1 MMSRQRR
8 NLEVIS
14 ISALDLFASA
24 LGVFILMSIVLFPYY
39 LRQPSTE
46 KDLQGARANQTA
58 AGVSLADAQQIAREA
73 TETLVVANQSP
84 SFFQSVAPALSIA
97 QAIISLLVSRDGE
110 ESLERLQTRERFL
123 RRFGTYWDQDETPTG
138 PRR

>member
-46 KDLQGARANQTA
+46 KDLHGARADQRAVT
-58 AGVSLADAQQIAREA
+58 
-73 TETLVVANQSP
+73 
-84 SFFQSVAPALSIA
+84 
-97 QAIISLLVSRDGE
+97 
-110 ESLERLQTRERFL
+110 ERLDEPADRHERV
-123 RRFGTYWDQDETPTG
+123 G
-138 PRR
+138 